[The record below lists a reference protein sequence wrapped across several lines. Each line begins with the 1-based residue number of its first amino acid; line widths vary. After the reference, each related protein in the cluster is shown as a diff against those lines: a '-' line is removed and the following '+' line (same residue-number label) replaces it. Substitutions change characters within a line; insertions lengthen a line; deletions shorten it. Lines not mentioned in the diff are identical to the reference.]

1 MTVKQNTIAPI
12 SFIEGADMIINIIKM
27 IFKIISMCLKI
38 MKQYLRGPS
47 GRIDL
52 SNIFPRGIEDI
63 IDNGHYEKRFRLC
76 KSDDEYKKEVVDY
89 YRYHRDSFFLDQKS
103 KDGHFRA

>member
-1 MTVKQNTIAPI
+1 MMNNIVKIL
-12 SFIEGADMIINIIKM
+12 
-27 IFKIISMCLKI
+27 FKGLSRRLQI

-52 SNIFPRGIEDI
+52 SNIFPLGIEDI
-63 IDNGHYEKRFRLC
+63 IKSGHYEKRFRLC
-76 KSDDEYKKEVVDY
+76 KSNNEYNKEVVDY
-89 YRYHRDSFFLDQKS
+89 YKYHKDSFYLDQKN